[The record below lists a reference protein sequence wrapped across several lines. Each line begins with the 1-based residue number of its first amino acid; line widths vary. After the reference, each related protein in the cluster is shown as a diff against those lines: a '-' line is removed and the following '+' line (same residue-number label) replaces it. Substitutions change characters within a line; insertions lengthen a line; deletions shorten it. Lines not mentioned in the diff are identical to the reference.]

1 MNEPAIKIGIN
12 DFFNDIKFCKD
23 YYPVYNN
30 ILHKSQTLNDEKIFA
45 FIILQLAYQTKFS
58 GYFDELYVGV
68 VNRKSDY
75 VKHLINN
82 FRISFIGP
90 LGIYNIIDKYIFL
103 CARMT
108 DKEIYFS
115 RKIRDYDFDKI
126 FNRVFDIN
134 DISKKKNF
142 VSICEN
148 IYFNEFKT
156 KLTKNKDDNV
166 RIYPI

>member
-1 MNEPAIKIGIN
+1 MSESAIKISIN
-12 DFFNDIKFCKD
+12 EFFNNIKFCKD

-30 ILHKSQTLNDEKIFA
+30 ILYKLQTLNNEKIFA

-58 GYFDELYVGV
+58 GYFDELYVDV
-68 VNRKSDY
+68 ANRKPY
-75 VKHLINN
+75 YIKHLINN
-82 FRISFIGP
+82 FKISFIRP

-103 CARMT
+103 CGRMT

-142 VSICEN
+142 ISICEN
-148 IYFNEFKT
+148 IYFNEFKS
-156 KLTKNKDDNV
+156 KLTKNKATNS